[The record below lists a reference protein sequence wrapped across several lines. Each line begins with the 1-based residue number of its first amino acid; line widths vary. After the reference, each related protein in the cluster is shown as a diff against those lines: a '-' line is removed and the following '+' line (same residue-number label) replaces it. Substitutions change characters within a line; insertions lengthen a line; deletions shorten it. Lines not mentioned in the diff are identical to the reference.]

1 MTYLDALNQYMA
13 PGASRLSRPLLP
25 GLDFDAPPALQEA
38 WPAEPQALQDHRPR
52 TPEPGPDARRG
63 APGEEGQAP
72 SPGPLFDRPQGRP
85 PFRDGADRAGE
96 AAHSTRPDGERCPG
110 DGTRGA
116 TEPPVSQ
123 VTDLLDLS
131 GAAFPRRSQ
140 SLRPP
145 SHTPATSAQPAPSK
159 QSLLSFDRPAAPPP
173 EATNSTANEPLART
187 NASPHQAPTRGAA
200 PRRRPGERLDH
211 VTSPA
216 CQRREG
222 EGQRHPRRDP
232 DAQAPRARRAAGQR
246 RTSGRHSCASGVL
259 DPSPSRS
266 FPTP

>member
-1 MTYLDALNQYMA
+1 MA

-38 WPAEPQALQDHRPR
+38 WPAEPQARQDHRPR

-63 APGEEGQAP
+63 ATGGEGQAP

-85 PFRDGADRAGE
+85 RFRDGADRAGE

-116 TEPPVSQ
+116 TEPPVSR
-123 VTDLLDLS
+123 VTGLLDLS
-131 GAAFPRRSQ
+131 AAAFPQ
-140 SLRPP
+140 AVPEPP
-145 SHTPATSAQPAPSK
+145 SAVTHPTTSSPKPGSLEAIPPPLRQPRRAPARGHEQHGKWAAAWHKRLAPS
-159 QSLLSFDRPAAPPP
+159 SP
-173 EATNSTANEPLART
+173 E
-187 NASPHQAPTRGAA
+187 HGAA

-211 VTSPA
+211 VTSAA

-232 DAQAPRARRAAGQR
+232 DAQAPRARRPAGRR
-246 RTSGRHSCASGVL
+246 RTSGRHSCALEVL

>member
-1 MTYLDALNQYMA
+1 MA
-13 PGASRLSRPLLP
+13 SGASRLSRPLLP

-38 WPAEPQALQDHRPR
+38 WPAEPQARQDHRPR
-52 TPEPGPDARRG
+52 TPEPVPDARRG
-63 APGEEGQAP
+63 APGEESHAP

-116 TEPPVSQ
+116 TEPPVSR
-123 VTDLLDLS
+123 VAGLLDLS
-131 GAAFPRRSQ
+131 AAAFPRRCQ
-140 SLRPP
+140 SLHPP
-145 SHTPATSAQPAPSK
+145 SHTPGRAAQSRAPSK
-159 QSLLSFDRPAAPPP
+159 QSLLLFGSPAAPPP
-173 EATNSTANEPLART
+173 EATNSTASEPPLGT
-187 NASPHQAPTRGAA
+187 NASPHQAPSGGAA

-211 VTSPA
+211 VTSAA

-222 EGQRHPRRDP
+222 EGQRHPRRDS
-232 DAQAPRARRAAGQR
+232 DAQAPRARRAAGRR
-246 RTSGRHSCASGVL
+246 RTSGRHSCASGVS

>member
-1 MTYLDALNQYMA
+1 MA

-38 WPAEPQALQDHRPR
+38 WPAEPQARQDHRPR
-52 TPEPGPDARRG
+52 TPEPVPDARRG
-63 APGEEGQAP
+63 APGEESQAP
-72 SPGPLFDRPQGRP
+72 SPGPLFDRPQGQPR
-85 PFRDGADRAGE
+85 FRDGADRAGE

-116 TEPPVSQ
+116 TEPPVSR

-145 SHTPATSAQPAPSK
+145 SHTPGLGRAPSK
-159 QSLLSFDRPAAPPP
+159 QSLLLFGSPAAPPP
-173 EATNSTANEPLART
+173 EATNSTASEPPPAQTPRPIKPRARSRPKKT
-187 NASPHQAPTRGAA
+187 TWRAPRSRHIPRSPAA
-200 PRRRPGERLDH
+200 RRRRPK
-211 VTSPA
+211 TSSTRFGRSSTSSTKGGRPT
-216 CQRREG
+216 
-222 EGQRHPRRDP
+222 
-232 DAQAPRARRAAGQR
+232 
-246 RTSGRHSCASGVL
+246 RTSGRHSCALEVL